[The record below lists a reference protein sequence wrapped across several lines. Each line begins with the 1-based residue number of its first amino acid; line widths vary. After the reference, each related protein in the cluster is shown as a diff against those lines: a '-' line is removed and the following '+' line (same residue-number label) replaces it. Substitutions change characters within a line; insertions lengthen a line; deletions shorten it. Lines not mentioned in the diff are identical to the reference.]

1 MYIQFGH
8 ASNVGGAV
16 QGVIPVQDAQGNMLG
31 GGTPAGSPEQRQ
43 LRREVKSTQ
52 NGLGQLE
59 QHFERMME
67 AVERNSGQIAALAE
81 KQSSSEDTLVATLR
95 EQRRSG
101 EGEGDGYFPSSE
113 LSTHLGRINDLLT
126 RNSEHVE
133 NLAKRQL
140 DSEQKLRTAI
150 EDSNTRHRADYN
162 LDMSQLSSHLDRIQS
177 LMEAEV
183 KQRKDSAKEL
193 LDHQST
199 VSQPVIDLSPL
210 NDRLEMIHD
219 SLEQNSALI
228 KALLDEGTAA
238 TPFAEKQNPVPPQMD
253 MSPLTAHLEK
263 IHLAIT
269 QQSEHMQALV
279 GFASGGSEAAEAGA
293 EAVKENVSLAPLA
306 EHLEQIYNAIEEGT
320 KKLASKESPSMDIAP
335 LTSHLEAIR
344 LASEQNAANVKDL
357 IDTNRSASESASSQ
371 HVNLKEHL
379 QAMRAATESNADC
392 MKALV
397 DGQDKADVNQL
408 KEHLLAMRTAT
419 ESNADCMRVLVE
431 AQEKAHTNDSA
442 ALIDLSPLT
451 EHLQAM
457 REGSERNAGQMKALF
472 AAQEKA
478 LEKELDLKPLTQC
491 LDAVQTST
499 DRSADQISAFIEAQK
514 DADSKVLDLKPLTEH
529 LDGIRTST
537 DRSADQ
543 ISSFIEAQK
552 NANSK
557 VLDLKPLTEHLDGIR
572 TSTDRSADQISALV
586 EAQKNMGSK
595 ELDLK
600 PLTDQLEA
608 IRDISER
615 NFEHYTDLVEAQ
627 NASREAFLS
636 QSKLD
641 FSPLAKHLQ
650 ALHNATQQSA
660 EQQRDLLQEL
670 LSAQKASP
678 APPSTD
684 FTPLTDRLNSIHA
697 SLEKAGQRRD
707 SSPGM
712 GDSKFLMSALTSH
725 LSKIQAVT
733 EQNAQHVKSLREKQ
747 SASQD
752 KMHIAVTQTAEQVA
766 QLTAR
771 NLEMEVQLASR
782 DRQVQDL
789 MRGHSEMVGVM
800 RELAMSLQASN
811 KSACDHVVI
820 PPPRKMGRKVVGF
833 VYENPTPKDG

>member
-543 ISSFIEAQK
+543 IS
-552 NANSK
+552 
-557 VLDLKPLTEHLDGIR
+557 
-572 TSTDRSADQISALV
+572 ALV